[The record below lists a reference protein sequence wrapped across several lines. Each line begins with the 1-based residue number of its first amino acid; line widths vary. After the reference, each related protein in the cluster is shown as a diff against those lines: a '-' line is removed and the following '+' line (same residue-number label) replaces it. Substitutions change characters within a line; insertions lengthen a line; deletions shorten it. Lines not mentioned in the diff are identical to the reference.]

1 MLIYDFTNRKGKPL
15 YEFLYNSLKR
25 DILNGRLAQGSKLP
39 SKRTLAKDNK
49 ISVRT
54 VINAYEQ
61 LIAEGFI
68 VSEEKKGYF
77 VAEIFE
83 DSISE
88 KKKNKKIRETTTKDY
103 LIDFTAHQLV
113 CERFP
118 ISMWKKVIREV
129 LTDYDKELVQKADYK
144 GVKKLRSAIADYLY
158 RSRGM
163 DVDEECV
170 VIGAGLEYLYRQ
182 TYTRFFR
189 KMRFMRWKT
198 QAIRESEHIYDDY
211 DLSNGNALRWMRKEL
226 RSEI

>member
-144 GVKKLRSAIADYLY
+144 GVKKTS
-158 RSRGM
+158 
-163 DVDEECV
+163 ECNC
-170 VIGAGLEYLYRQ
+170 R
-182 TYTRFFR
+182 
-189 KMRFMRWKT
+189 
-198 QAIRESEHIYDDY
+198 
-211 DLSNGNALRWMRKEL
+211 LSLSKQRNGCG
-226 RSEI
+226 